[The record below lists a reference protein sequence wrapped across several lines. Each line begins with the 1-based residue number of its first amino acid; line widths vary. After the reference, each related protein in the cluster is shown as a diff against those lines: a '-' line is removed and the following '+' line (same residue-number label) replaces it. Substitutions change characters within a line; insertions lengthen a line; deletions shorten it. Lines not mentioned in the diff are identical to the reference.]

1 MKVICPR
8 CKSEMEDYGDD
19 IWHCNVCSLEITIDG
34 LSGKIVDS
42 TENIN
47 EFLDYDEMYETTEDD
62 QPFCCVA
69 CGNPAYPDCMD
80 SCKIFD
86 N

>member
-8 CKSEMEDYGDD
+8 CNMEMEDYGDD
-19 IWHCNVCSLEITIDG
+19 IYHCNFCSLEFEYDPVSRMIMNP
-34 LSGKIVDS
+34 S
-42 TENIN
+42 ENIN
-47 EFLDYDEMYETTEDD
+47 EYVDVYQEYDGVDD
-62 QPFCCVA
+62 SQPDCCVA

-86 N
+86 T